1 MQNAWQRR
9 RKPDDVPTPLAVA
22 VSDFCRRTGVSASPA
37 EVRDALSLLSEDE
50 DFRVRMV
57 TDSEP
62 EARPLGPWA
71 VIDVLRGTAQSLAAT
86 RHQSGYYEL
95 ARVLVEAREAPAGGE
110 VSQESAPPDERLP
123 FTPVP
128 TPEPL
133 RRDKKA
139 EAKTVD
145 QRIAPKRRLASEVA
159 PREVPAL
166 EPARTRE
173 LPRPK
178 GRFTVVTAQ
187 RKSVDD
193 LFRPTARELLDSW
206 IQQYPDRFALTRAL
220 AEEYGGKKEGQ
231 VLRTEDL
238 ERALEHHKLF
248 EPLQKKERDSI
259 IGAYTEQ
266 RGATSRVAWAL
277 GLTVPEL
284 NRLIR
289 ALEIK
294 DEVEQIRERYRRE
307 ALSPKLLAFRL
318 DLLGRGKYL
327 SDLGIRKRFDDAL
340 RGDLR
345 KLLQSSAR
353 QARGADDLL
362 DVAARREGTQ
372 AELLKRA
379 VEKLGLADELS
390 NYAR

>member
-1 MQNAWQRR
+1 
-9 RKPDDVPTPLAVA
+9 
-22 VSDFCRRTGVSASPA
+22 
-37 EVRDALSLLSEDE
+37 
-50 DFRVRMV
+50 
-57 TDSEP
+57 
-62 EARPLGPWA
+62 
-71 VIDVLRGTAQSLAAT
+71 
-86 RHQSGYYEL
+86 
-95 ARVLVEAREAPAGGE
+95 
-110 VSQESAPPDERLP
+110 
-123 FTPVP
+123 
-128 TPEPL
+128 
-133 RRDKKA
+133 
-139 EAKTVD
+139 
-145 QRIAPKRRLASEVA
+145 SEVA
-159 PREVPAL
+159 PRDAAAHELPAL
-166 EPARTRE
+166 EPARQRE

-178 GRFTVVTAQ
+178 GRFAVVTPQ

-193 LFRPTARELLDSW
+193 LFHPAARELLESW
-206 IQQYPDRFALTRAL
+206 SQQYPDRFALTRSL

-248 EPLQKKERDSI
+248 EPLQKKERESI
-259 IGAYTEQ
+259 LGAYTEQ

-289 ALEIK
+289 VGGLK
-294 DEVEQIRERYRRE
+294 DEIEQIRERFRRE
-307 ALSPKLLAFRL
+307 ALSPKQLAARL

-353 QARGADDLL
+353 DARGADDLL

-372 AELLKRA
+372 SELLKRA

-390 NYAR
+390 KYAR